1 MVEREQERKRIE
13 AEKDKQRAEKDK
25 QRAAQMR
32 ANERDLKQ
40 KCRLEEIQIQ
50 KDRRE
55 SLEVAERAERENQER
70 IEANEYAALLEAEVE
85 ALEKEVAEMRLIR
98 DKEVEI
104 MKNTSQEYDT
114 TLALANEE
122 AMARVTVTKQLKEC
136 YAATEQACFLLTC
149 AEARAGLKSNDSET
163 REVAAAT
170 AADHA
175 ALIQAESYIS
185 ARQTSVTSSDTHS
198 LPPKTSEVLEDGVL
212 LAAAANVERLIEEVS
227 RLEDGSARET
237 ALIDLEI
244 ADEHLDYIKRSDSSM
259 TPERP
264 VVNKPQHYPKGPAD
278 LVCQPRRARKDAGG
292 LMRSLFSTD
301 PRCS

>member
-1 MVEREQERKRIE
+1 
-13 AEKDKQRAEKDK
+13 
-25 QRAAQMR
+25 
-32 ANERDLKQ
+32 
-40 KCRLEEIQIQ
+40 
-50 KDRRE
+50 
-55 SLEVAERAERENQER
+55 LEVAERAERENQER